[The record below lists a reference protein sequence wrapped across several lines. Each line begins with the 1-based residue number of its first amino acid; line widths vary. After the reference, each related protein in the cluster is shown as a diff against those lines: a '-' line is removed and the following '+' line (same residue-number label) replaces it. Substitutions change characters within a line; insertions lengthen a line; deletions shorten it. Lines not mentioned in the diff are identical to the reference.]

1 MFIVSKAWHG
11 NAQEGSLEVKCLVC
25 DAINSQNSEVQS
37 NSAVQA
43 PRPVLSPSHTPALSK
58 KDSFM
63 LSRAWCLRSHIKV
76 SEMLLLTA

>member
-1 MFIVSKAWHG
+1 MVGVSKACHG

-25 DAINSQNSEVQS
+25 DAITSQNSELQS

-43 PRPVLSPSHTPALSK
+43 PRPVLSPRHTPASSK
-58 KDSFM
+58 KDSFT
-63 LSRAWCLRSHIKV
+63 LSQTRCLRSHIKV

>member
-1 MFIVSKAWHG
+1 MISVSKAWHG

-25 DAINSQNSEVQS
+25 DAITSQNSELQS

-43 PRPVLSPSHTPALSK
+43 PRPVLSPPHTPALSK

-63 LSRAWCLRSHIKV
+63 LSQARCLRSHIKV
-76 SEMLLLTA
+76 SAQKCFC